1 MHARLAFVV
10 LTSSLLA
17 AVLVTPQLVQ
27 PTYSAPGMASDV
39 QPAAAIGVPADPP
52 ADLGRD
58 LTEDEVMD
66 VYGNVLTA
74 AVATYKYDAI
84 GTLYELHS
92 PQTELP
98 RLASPKS

>member
-1 MHARLAFVV
+1 MHARLGFVV
-10 LTSSLLA
+10 ITSSLLA
-17 AVLVTPQLVQ
+17 AMLVTPQLVQ
-27 PTYSAPGMASDV
+27 PTYSAPGITSDV
-39 QPAAAIGVPADPP
+39 QPAAAIGLPTDPL

-66 VYGNVLTA
+66 VYGNGITA
-74 AVATYKYDAI
+74 AVATYKYDAT